1 MSDDGAA
8 PVRPGNSERAD
19 YPRMLYH
26 ADGRTLVVET
36 PEEHDKLHAE
46 GWDTVPAEIHGRRVP
61 TPDPVNTNDPMVAI
75 IRQVMHEVM
84 DERGL
89 GKRRAR

>member
-1 MSDDGAA
+1 MSD
-8 PVRPGNSERAD
+8 PRPGNAGRAD

-36 PEEHDKLHAE
+36 PEEHDGLIGD
-46 GWDTVPAEIHGRRVP
+46 GWDTVPAEVHTQPRA
-61 TPDPVNTNDPMVAI
+61 TPAPALSTGDPLGVM
-75 IRQVMHEVM
+75 IRQIINEVM

-89 GKRRAR
+89 GRQRRR